1 MKKIKLFM
9 LFFWTVGQVFA
20 QVTNTATI
28 DTADVSLKGKLSI
41 QGYID
46 LYYMYDM
53 SRPVSKNKAYFVS
66 SNRHNEMNVNLAYID
81 IKYASSQ
88 VRGRFVPAFGSYINS
103 NYTNEE
109 STLKYVLEASAGVK
123 LFKKKEI
130 WLDAGVFGSPY
141 TNESAISKDH
151 LCYSRS
157 FAPEYV
163 PYYLSGLKLSLPLNK
178 KLTAYLYLLN
188 GWQVIRDNNDS
199 KSVGT
204 QVEFRPNDNLL
215 LNWNTYI
222 GNERS
227 DLRPNFGNRYFSDI
241 FMLYSKGKFSAT
253 ACVYAGLQEQILGSK
268 IENLVWWNA
277 NAIAKY
283 QFSPKLALAGR
294 LEHFED
300 PKGVQIQAL
309 TSNPFSSSSS
319 TLGLHLNPA
328 ANMMI
333 RLEMRNFWSNNKV
346 YLDENQQA
354 TNTNMVFYTNF
365 TIWF

>member
-1 MKKIKLFM
+1 MKKILFS
-9 LFFWTVGQVFA
+9 LFFSLLALQIFA

-28 DTADVSLKGKLSI
+28 DTADVALKGKLSI

-53 SRPVSKNKAYFVS
+53 SRPASKNKAYFVS
-66 SNRHNEMNVNLAYID
+66 SARHNEMTVNVAYID

-109 STLKYVLEASAGVK
+109 GALKYILEASVGVK
-123 LFKKKEI
+123 LFKNKEI

-141 TNESAISKDH
+141 TNESAVSKDH

-163 PYYLSGLKLSLPLNK
+163 PYYLSGFKLSVPLSK
-178 KLTAYLYLLN
+178 KFNAYLYLLN
-188 GWQVIRDNNDS
+188 GWQVIQDNNDS
-199 KSVGT
+199 KSIGT
-204 QVEFRPNDNLL
+204 QLEFRPNDNLL
-215 LNWNTYI
+215 LNWNTYV

-227 DLRPNFGNRYFSDI
+227 ELRPHFGNRYFSDI

-253 ACVYAGLQEQILGSK
+253 ACIYAGIQEQIMASNR
-268 IENLVWWNA
+268 ENLVWWNA
-277 NAIAKY
+277 NMMARY
-283 QFSPKLALAGR
+283 QFTPKVALSGR
-294 LEHFED
+294 LEHFDD
-300 PKGVQIQAL
+300 PKGVQVQSL
-309 TSNPFSSSSS
+309 TNNPFTTNSS

-333 RLEMRNFWSNNKV
+333 RFEVRNFWSNNKV
-346 YLDENQQA
+346 YLNENQQD
-354 TNTNMVFYTNF
+354 TNNNMAFYTNF